1 MRNVFIAAAALAALT
16 TTAQAEGMI
25 GPLSFGGEVES
36 SYNVDKEIFDVT
48 LTPEVAYGMGAAEF
62 TVGTELTVW
71 NSDTEF
77 NVTDHFDTLPT
88 IDFGATYQ
96 IWGNVEAFG
105 EVAYDLDAEERSD
118 IIVGV
123 SFNF

>member
-25 GPLSFGGEVES
+25 GPLTFGGEVES
-36 SYNVDKEIFDVT
+36 KYNVDQEIFDVT
-48 LTPEVAYGMGAAEF
+48 LTPEVAYGMGA
-62 TVGTELTVW
+62 TELTLSTDLTVW

-77 NVTDHFDTLPT
+77 FVADHLDTLPT
-88 IDFGATYQ
+88 LDFGATYQ
-96 IWGNVEAFG
+96 IWDNTEAFG
-105 EVAYDLDAEERSD
+105 EVSYDLDTEVRGD
-118 IIVGV
+118 IEVGV